1 MVKRVDQPDE
11 WQILDNKRNPV
22 NPRNT
27 LLNAQDNEAEVSVSN
42 FDTNF
47 LATGFE
53 QLTNDNGS
61 NASGGTYIY
70 MAFA

>member
-1 MVKRVDQPDE
+1 MVKRTDASDE

-27 LLNAQDNEAEVSVSN
+27 LLNAQSTQGDVTSAGFN
-42 FDTNF
+42 TNF